1 MTAVAHRQNGSTLI
15 EALVSMALITVGLL
29 GLMGA
34 EIAARRADGQGLR
47 VSQASALAQRV
58 LHSLEV
64 LDWNDPRLADTLDP
78 NDADIADTEGLFGK
92 ETVTAVADHQ
102 LQVPGVTT
110 AVNANALQTLAGFAA
125 SDTLDYNG
133 DGDPDFAVYWNV
145 ADCALSA
152 SWQFDCGAATP
163 TVKRI
168 GVIVRFHQGG
178 RWYRVGAQTAVF
190 DPSNM
195 GG

>member
-1 MTAVAHRQNGSTLI
+1 MTGAAHRQNGSTLI
-15 EALVSMALITVGLL
+15 EAMVSMALISVGLL

-64 LDWNDPRLADTLDP
+64 LDWSDARLADTLDT
-78 NDADIADTEGLFGK
+78 NNADVADTADLFGK

-102 LQVPGVTT
+102 LQLPGVTT
-110 AVNANALQTLAGFAA
+110 PVNANALRTLAGFAA
-125 SDTLDYNG
+125 GDTLDYNG

-145 ADCALSA
+145 ANCALS
-152 SWQFDCGAATP
+152 STWQFDCGAATP

-168 GVIVRFHQGG
+168 GVVVRFHQGG